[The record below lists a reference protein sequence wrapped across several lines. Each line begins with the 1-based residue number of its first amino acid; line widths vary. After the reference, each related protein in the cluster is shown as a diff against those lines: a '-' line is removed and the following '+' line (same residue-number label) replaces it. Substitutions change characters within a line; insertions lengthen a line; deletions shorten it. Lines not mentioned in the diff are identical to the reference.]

1 MKLKGG
7 AIQLKSDPYAACTE
21 LPPASASVVKD
32 LRNYAWDD
40 AAWMDAREKYKDR
53 HQPVSIYETSLTVWK
68 NAQELVDYVKELKY
82 THVELH
88 PVMEYLDEDAGK
100 SVAPYMSQ
108 PLETAADFIGEEEDV
123 AGEEVE
129 CKLPLE
135 EMRMLKEE
143 QEELDRTY
151 PAVDA
156 VSRAVTPDDLDNAGN
171 VLFKLNDADK
181 DEEKSLR
188 AALTLHTIRETDLF
202 EIFSSQ
208 VENKNVIDSLM
219 GKYLDGDGTP
229 LPVRK
234 TKSVVPVSD
243 GGKQYL

>member
-1 MKLKGG
+1 MGTIVYLS
-7 AIQLKSDPYAACTE
+7 IRLACACYILYKVCGQKKKIREICDLLYTK
-21 LPPASASVVKD
+21 LPP
-32 LRNYAWDD
+32 
-40 AAWMDAREKYKDR
+40 
-53 HQPVSIYETSLTVWK
+53 
-68 NAQELVDYVKELKY
+68 VKEKEPENVLSEPGGESGIMGS
-82 THVELH
+82 TCFV
-88 PVMEYLDEDAGK
+88 YLDEDAGK

-123 AGEEVE
+123 AEEEV
-129 CKLPLE
+129 
-135 EMRMLKEE
+135 
-143 QEELDRTY
+143 DGTY

-156 VSRAVTPDDLDNAGN
+156 VSRVVTPDDLDNAGN

-219 GKYLDGDGTP
+219 GKYLDGNGNP
-229 LPVRK
+229 LSVRK
-234 TKSVVPVSD
+234 TISVVHVSD
-243 GGKQYL
+243 GWIQFL

>member
-1 MKLKGG
+1 MPVIYYIRYVGRKRRLRE
-7 AIQLKSDPYAACTE
+7 ICDLLYAK
-21 LPPASASVVKD
+21 LPPVK
-32 LRNYAWDD
+32 
-40 AAWMDAREKYKDR
+40 
-53 HQPVSIYETSLTVWK
+53 Q
-68 NAQELVDYVKELKY
+68 KEPENVLS
-82 THVELH
+82 E
-88 PVMEYLDEDAGK
+88 PGGESGVMGSTRFVYLDEDAGK
-100 SVAPYMSQ
+100 GVAPYMSQ

-123 AGEEVE
+123 AEEEVE

-135 EMRMLKEE
+135 EMRILKEE
-143 QEELDRTY
+143 QEELDGTY
-151 PAVDA
+151 PVVDA
-156 VSRAVTPDDLDNAGN
+156 VSQAVTPDDLDNAGN

-219 GKYLDGDGTP
+219 GKYLDGNGNP

-234 TKSVVPVSD
+234 IKSVVPVSD
-243 GGKQYL
+243 GWKQYL